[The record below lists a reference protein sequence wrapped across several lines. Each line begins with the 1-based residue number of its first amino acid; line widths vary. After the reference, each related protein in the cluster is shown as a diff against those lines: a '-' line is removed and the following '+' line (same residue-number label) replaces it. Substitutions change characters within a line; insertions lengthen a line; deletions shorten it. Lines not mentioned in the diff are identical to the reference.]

1 MESEQVV
8 QPPRVALVQTKDPK
22 KQEAGRKGAEARR
35 KKLESLK
42 AELSAANERVHMD
55 YMAELSE
62 HTVAQDS
69 AEEHKPEN
77 RATGSNQRSLTS
89 KEWLVG
95 IGLALIAG
103 VVYISSYKN
112 TTKPPAPTLVSN
124 KPLTNAP
131 TRGVFHMD

>member
-1 MESEQVV
+1 MV

-62 HTVAQDS
+62 TYSGTRFGGRTQTRESSYRFEPTVTNV
-69 AEEHKPEN
+69 N
-77 RATGSNQRSLTS
+77 RVARWDWPRTHSRCG
-89 KEWLVG
+89 
-95 IGLALIAG
+95 
-103 VVYISSYKN
+103 VYI
-112 TTKPPAPTLVSN
+112 VI
-124 KPLTNAP
+124 
-131 TRGVFHMD
+131 